1 MSVFRRATL
10 ALLVSLVGAGAL
22 PGVASAHGPSNPV
35 ATDYVAKIASVPG
48 GLQAK
53 VVDGDLR
60 LWLRVPAGHTVMVLD
75 YRGAP
80 YLRFAPAGVWVN
92 ENSEMYYLNQT
103 PVAQT
108 PPRGLSATTPPSWQR
123 VTREQAYL
131 WHDGRLHALATVALP
146 PGTAFVGRWTVPLVL
161 DGHQRMLSGGVWHR
175 GAPSIVWFWPIVV
188 LLACVLAGLRVR
200 SARLDT
206 RVGRL
211 LAIVVLLAI
220 AVASA
225 GRAFHGRPA
234 VAAFGLVELGVVLAL
249 VAFGLYRVVWRDA
262 GFLALFVIAFI
273 GLWEGI
279 TLVSTLRDGYV
290 LMAVPAFVA
299 RCATVVCLGGSGAL
313 VLVSFRLASGGRGE
327 DEDVSDEDQRLHESV
342 A

>member
-1 MSVFRRATL
+1 
-10 ALLVSLVGAGAL
+10 
-22 PGVASAHGPSNPV
+22 
-35 ATDYVAKIASVPG
+35 
-48 GLQAK
+48 
-53 VVDGDLR
+53 
-60 LWLRVPAGHTVMVLD
+60 
-75 YRGAP
+75 
-80 YLRFAPAGVWVN
+80 
-92 ENSEMYYLNQT
+92 
-103 PVAQT
+103 
-108 PPRGLSATTPPSWQR
+108 
-123 VTREQAYL
+123 
-131 WHDGRLHALATVALP
+131 
-146 PGTAFVGRWTVPLVL
+146 
-161 DGHQRMLSGGVWHR
+161 
-175 GAPSIVWFWPIVV
+175 
-188 LLACVLAGLRVR
+188 VLAGLRVR
-200 SARLDT
+200 SPRLDT